1 MKKMKKKS
9 NGGMMFRVRNSRKLY
24 VPFYLMIIVLIGV
37 LSYIQ
42 YTGRPLNDMA
52 FKMVLAFSIAL
63 IMATEIHRFG
73 NLYEINDKS
82 IIYTTGYFN
91 ILSKRVE
98 FGAIS
103 DIDVIQGPWQRI
115 LGFGHITLFKFA
127 EGPTLKNINRPK
139 NFVDYLENKMVIAR
153 KEE

>member
-1 MKKMKKKS
+1 MKKIKKKS

-63 IMATEIHRFG
+63 IMAT
-73 NLYEINDKS
+73 D
-82 IIYTTGYFN
+82 
-91 ILSKRVE
+91 
-98 FGAIS
+98 
-103 DIDVIQGPWQRI
+103 
-115 LGFGHITLFKFA
+115 
-127 EGPTLKNINRPK
+127 
-139 NFVDYLENKMVIAR
+139 KMVIAR